1 MTYDLD
7 HMPPISFQLP
17 QDLQTLLPQSLHG
30 LCKVEHFKRHSY
42 LFKVSQHPEWMFF
55 VLTGEVTLERIGI
68 QGNPVVL
75 QRTRHGF
82 VSEASLQSPV
92 YHCDAHVVVEADV
105 VCVPVAALLASLR
118 QDSVFALRW
127 ISMCNREIRHLRLQ
141 CERMSL
147 KTVQE
152 RLLHLIETDGVS
164 GSYDVG
170 SGLKTLAG
178 ELGVTHEAL
187 YRTLAL
193 LEKEGRLHRAD
204 GKLSLQIN
212 HSSSRK

>member
-30 LCKVEHFKRHSY
+30 LCKVEHFKRHSH

-92 YHCDAHVVVEADV
+92 YHCDAHVVTDAEV
-105 VCVPVAALLASLR
+105 VCVPVPVLLGSLA
-118 QDSVFALRW
+118 QDSAFALRW
-127 ISMCNREIRHLRLQ
+127 IGMCNREIRHLRLQ

-152 RLLHLIETDGVS
+152 RLLHLIETEGQA
-164 GSYDVG
+164 GLYDAS
-170 SGLKTLAG
+170 SGLKTLAS

-187 YRTLAL
+187 YRTLAS
-193 LEKEGRLHRAD
+193 LEEEGRLSRSNRQL
-204 GKLSLQIN
+204 KL
-212 HSSSRK
+212 K